1 MIDFGFSLITLTDS
15 SSMSLRELARVEIHF
30 DFPAPL
36 GPISNKSQILRTNN
50 KPFKFIL
57 ITYNHN
63 SMSDF
68 LSLIKLRKF
77 YHPWWMCYQI
87 FIIKFLLKSVK

>member
-36 GPISNKSQILRTNN
+36 GPISHKNEISRSKST
-50 KPFKFIL
+50 F
-57 ITYNHN
+57 
-63 SMSDF
+63 
-68 LSLIKLRKF
+68 
-77 YHPWWMCYQI
+77 
-87 FIIKFLLKSVK
+87 